1 MLSVLDWSN
10 NPHFGKKV
18 QKFVQFQT
26 DDDSHI
32 AEVDPCYTQQE
43 AERSSRRGIPYV
55 MVLQQ
60 YMAKFILNLFFKS
73 FGMAFDQNDKNLPGL
88 KIES

>member
-1 MLSVLDWSN
+1 MVAVLSVLDWSN

-60 YMAKFILNLFFKS
+60 YMAKL
-73 FGMAFDQNDKNLPGL
+73 DQSD
-88 KIES
+88 ESK